1 MQKFSNNKSLFI
13 KDLED
18 SGFYNQ
24 DLLNS
29 LRNREFYA
37 IMDFI
42 PEDDRA
48 NIDIMEPLLYAVR
61 NELGTYEVFKYYQK
75 NLQNDIEL
83 ASEIIVREPELIKDT
98 PISLNRQFI
107 LDNLEKN
114 PKIIEYMNSDLK
126 TDKDFISQISSIKNP
141 EIMKEIVISCV
152 AIDLV
157 LNNPELGNDLSFM
170 DLAID
175 QDVNV
180 LKYASEEIKNNK
192 EFLKTKASQNEKVI
206 DYVVNN
212 VGEFGLEGIKGVR
225 ESSRE
230 FTVDDCMSII
240 KEMATKGEDARYQK
254 VIDKVNE
261 RGADDPCV
269 VRWITAMA
277 AQRDDLSP
285 DLIKRVLNYSV
296 LTAEKTRQDITEN
309 GEMHLDIDSMQELIT
324 PKIIE
329 RLSGKLESQGIK
341 TDDSLQQKI
350 DRYKEFYDEYHEK
363 FVEQKMKAFQEEQEN
378 IQSDNQKELE
388 DTKLS
393 FKLKLAQFLK
403 KNNLFMKIPFIN
415 KFVNDQIN
423 ILPEPEQHIPNDNT
437 RKNFMKN
444 MTNNGELQK
453 LPPLNLGKGPNNH
466 EHEKEENFRQ

>member
-29 LRNREFYA
+29 LKNREFYA

-107 LDNLEKN
+107 LDNMEKN
-114 PKIIEYMNSDLK
+114 PKIIEYMNSNLK
-126 TDKDFISQISSIKNP
+126 TDKDFISQISSTKNP
-141 EIMKEIVISCV
+141 EVMEEIIISCV

-157 LNNPELGNDLSFM
+157 LNNPELGRDLSFM

-192 EFLKTKASQNEKVI
+192 EFLKIKSSQNENVI

-212 VGEFGLEGIKGVR
+212 IGDFGLEGIKGVR

-240 KEMATKGEDARYQK
+240 EEMATKGEDVRYQK
-254 VIDKVNE
+254 VIDKVKE

-285 DLIKRVLNYSV
+285 ELIRKVLNYSV

-324 PKIIE
+324 PQIIE
-329 RLSGKLESQGIK
+329 KLSSKLESKGIQK
-341 TDDSLQQKI
+341 DDLLQQKI
-350 DRYKEFYDEYHEK
+350 DKYKEFYDEYHEK
-363 FVEQKMKAFQEEQEN
+363 FVEQKMKAFQEKQDN
-378 IQSDNQKELE
+378 IQSDNNIEHE
-388 DTKLS
+388 DIKLP
-393 FKLKLAQFLK
+393 FKQRLAQFLK

-423 ILPEPEQHIPNDNT
+423 ILPEPEQPVQSNDNT
-437 RKNFMKN
+437 KEDFMNKI
-444 MTNNGELQK
+444 TDGGKLKEL
-453 LPPLNLGKGPNNH
+453 PSLNLEEKMNNH
-466 EHEKEENFRQ
+466 EIKEKSRE